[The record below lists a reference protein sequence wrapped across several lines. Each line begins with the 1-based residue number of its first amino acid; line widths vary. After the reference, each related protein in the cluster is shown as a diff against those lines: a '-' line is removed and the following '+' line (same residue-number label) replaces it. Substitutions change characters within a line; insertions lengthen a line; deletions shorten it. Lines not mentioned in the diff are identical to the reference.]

1 MEKEDREIV
10 RHISGGID
18 RLVDGVDK
26 LVAAIPQP
34 ASRIRRLGE
43 TLALVI
49 GILSILGIADIIRT
63 WILGG

>member
-10 RHISGGID
+10 RHISGGVD
-18 RLVDGVDK
+18 RLVDGLDK